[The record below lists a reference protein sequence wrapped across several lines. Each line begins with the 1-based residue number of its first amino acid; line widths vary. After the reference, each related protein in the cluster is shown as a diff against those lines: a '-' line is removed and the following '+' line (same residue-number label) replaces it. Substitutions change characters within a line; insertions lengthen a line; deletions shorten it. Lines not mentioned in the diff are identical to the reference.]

1 MSKIDKEEKDI
12 LIKYG
17 LNGEDKFRYIM
28 LSRFQA
34 DCKYFLGN
42 GNRHNKDL
50 WAKDPKEH
58 IKIMKALYNS
68 LPTPPDWI
76 TMEEIKNYEKELTK
90 ENYIKKNKND
100 MER

>member
-1 MSKIDKEEKDI
+1 MSKTDKEEKDI

-17 LNGEDKFRYIM
+17 LNGEDNFRYMM
-28 LSRFQA
+28 LSRLQA

-50 WAKDPKEH
+50 WAKDPNEH
-58 IKIMKALYNS
+58 IRIMKALYNS

>member
-1 MSKIDKEEKDI
+1 
-12 LIKYG
+12 
-17 LNGEDKFRYIM
+17 
-28 LSRFQA
+28 
-34 DCKYFLGN
+34 
-42 GNRHNKDL
+42 
-50 WAKDPKEH
+50 
-58 IKIMKALYNS
+58 MKALYNS